1 MGASSTNPRLK
12 GKLISAE
19 SYSGTFVGMAYA
31 ARYPQRVNQFVID
44 AAIPHGMV
52 CKSSLLQLQET

>member
-1 MGASSTNPRLK
+1 
-12 GKLISAE
+12 
-19 SYSGTFVGMAYA
+19 MAYA

>member
-1 MGASSTNPRLK
+1 VGASSTNPRLK

-19 SYSGTFVGMAYA
+19 SSGTFVGMAYA